1 MEWTRSIHYSSNDFS
16 KSKCTV
22 VFRSR
27 TMRTFQ
33 QFTEEVQRALK
44 KRDEKSKREKK
55 VDKLKSDS
63 SHWKGLE

>member
-1 MEWTRSIHYSSNDFS
+1 MPYILQDDYPLDA
-16 KSKCTV
+16 
-22 VFRSR
+22 
-27 TMRTFQ
+27 MRTFQ